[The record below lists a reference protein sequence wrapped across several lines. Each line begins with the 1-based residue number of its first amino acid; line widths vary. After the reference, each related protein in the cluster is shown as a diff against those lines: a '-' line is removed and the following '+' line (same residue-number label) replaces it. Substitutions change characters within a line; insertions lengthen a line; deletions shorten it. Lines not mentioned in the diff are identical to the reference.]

1 MVPLLRIIN
10 FFFRLFFVIVFFFNI
25 HFHLDDFSSRIIEL
39 FGGKKLNYVHLLA
52 QIGQLVKN
60 LIKIQAIDCLTIA

>member
-10 FFFRLFFVIVFFFNI
+10 FFFRLFCNCFFYI

>member
-10 FFFRLFFVIVFFFNI
+10 FFFVFFVIVFFYI